1 MKDIKLYSRVI
12 SLDDG
17 EPGTVNEIDV
27 SGGIAVQFDNGYET
41 WLEYGQVKILEY
53 EV

>member
-1 MKDIKLYSRVI
+1 MKNIELYSRVI

-17 EPGTVNEIDV
+17 EPGTVIGIDV
-27 SGGIAVQFDNGYET
+27 SGGVVVQFDNGYET
-41 WLEYGQVKILEY
+41 WLEYEQVEILAH

>member
-1 MKDIKLYSRVI
+1 MKDIELYSRVI

-17 EPGTVNEIDV
+17 ECGTVIEMDV
-27 SGGIAVQFDNGYET
+27 LGVVMQFDNGYET
-41 WLEYGQVKILEY
+41 WLEYEQVEILEY

>member
-1 MKDIKLYSRVI
+1 MTDIELYSRVT

-17 EPGTVNEIDV
+17 EHGTVIEIDV
-27 SGGIAVQFDNGYET
+27 LGVVVQFDNGYET
-41 WLEYGQVKILEY
+41 WLEYEQVEILEY

>member
-17 EPGTVNEIDV
+17 EPGAVIEIDV
-27 SGGIAVQFDNGYET
+27 SGGIVVQFDNGYET
-41 WLEYGQVKILEY
+41 WLEYEQVEILEH

>member
-41 WLEYGQVKILEY
+41 WLEYEQVEILEY

>member
-1 MKDIKLYSRVI
+1 MTDLRLYDRVT

-17 EPGTVNEIDV
+17 EHGTVIEIDV
-27 SGGIAVQFDNGYET
+27 LGVVVQFDNGAET
-41 WLEYGQVKILEY
+41 WLEYEQVEILEY